1 MKACVLKRVTAT
13 GDITT
18 EDAYLHAVTITGG
31 ADAATATIKA
41 GGSSGTTI
49 LVVNAAI
56 GITVSSGYLGDVQ
69 CADGIHVTI
78 TGTTPSV
85 SVSYS

>member
-1 MKACVLKRVTAT
+1 MRTAALKRVTAT

-18 EDAYLHAVTITGG
+18 DDAYLHAVTITGG
-31 ADAATATIKA
+31 ADAATATIRM
-41 GGSSGTTI
+41 GGSGGTII
-49 LVVNAAI
+49 LTVNAAI
-56 GITVSSGYLGDVQ
+56 GVTVSSGYLGDID
-69 CADGIHVTI
+69 CPNGIHVTI

>member
-1 MKACVLKRVTAT
+1 MQTANLKRVTAT

-18 EDAYLHAVTITGG
+18 ADAYLHAVTITGG
-31 ADAATATIKA
+31 VDAGAATVRA
-41 GGSSGTTI
+41 GGSSGTII

-56 GITVSSGYLGDVQ
+56 ATTVSTGYLGDVQ
-69 CADGIHVTI
+69 CAAGIHVTT
-78 TGTTPSV
+78 TGTAPSV